1 VSASTSCAVFPTT
14 EAAAPPAPRRERLR
28 GNTLTVLAGLGAAL
42 PVIVTTI
49 RALADGWLP
58 AADQGIIATRAYD
71 AFTTHTPLVGQFSM
85 ASGVT
90 GHTTYDP
97 GPMLYWLL
105 ALPARFGG
113 PPALTV
119 TMGLFNTAAI
129 LASVALARRRGG
141 LLLMFAAATGIALMS
156 HSFGSEALHG
166 IWNPSAGLFALT
178 LLCFLCW
185 SVACGEARL
194 LPAAVLVASF
204 AVQCHL
210 AYVPPALG
218 LLALAAAGLAFSF
231 MPRGRGTEA
240 NATPKGIRRRRLV
253 WSLLAALVVAAVC
266 WSAPIADQLT
276 HSPGNLG
283 VLASAATT
291 HQTTEGAS
299 AGWHALAAAVGIPPR
314 WPSAPRR
321 RVTDPHGRQ
330 VGALSGGDYGDTR
343 LAEVWSAPGRV
354 RTISCLLALCGL
366 VAMAAIGVR
375 LGRRELAAGAAIGLV
390 LCAAF
395 AWLTSATPVQDVN
408 TLGYTL
414 WWGSVLG
421 MWVWLMLLWSL
432 AMLVRARTPLER
444 RQRVTAHAAD
454 GRGTWAPPR
463 ARTFLATVSLLVVA
477 GCGAAVAATAP
488 ADAHEPE
495 FRSLRAISASLA
507 RSLPRGSTVLL
518 TQHGLAAV
526 PLEPT
531 VKYALRRDDVRALG
545 TGAALRLG
553 SWYQAEGHRYA
564 FVIDLSEGAEPG
576 LRGAVLARVGL
587 QSAPWLP
594 GADGPHLLTVSLA
607 AVPPGA
613 SALHR
618 P

>member
-14 EAAAPPAPRRERLR
+14 EVAAPPAPRLERLR

-49 RALADGWLP
+49 RALAQGWLP

-71 AFTTHTPLVGQFSM
+71 VFTTHTPLVGQFSM

-119 TMGLFNTAAI
+119 TAGLFNTAAI
-129 LASVALARRRGG
+129 VASVALARRRGG
-141 LLLMFAAATGIALMS
+141 LLLMFASAAAIALMS

-210 AYVPPALG
+210 AYVPPALA
-218 LLALAAAGLAFSF
+218 LLAVAAAGLAISHLRRAPRSRASS
-231 MPRGRGTEA
+231 MPTGVG
-240 NATPKGIRRRRLV
+240 GSGLV
-253 WSLLAALVVAAVC
+253 WSLLAAVLVAVVC

-276 HSPGNLG
+276 HSRGNLG

-291 HQTTEGAS
+291 HEPTEGAS

-314 WPSAPRR
+314 WLTAPRR
-321 RVTDPHGRQ
+321 RVTDPRGRQ
-330 VGALSGGDYGDTR
+330 VGQISGGDYGDTR
-343 LAEVWSAPGRV
+343 LRDVWSAPGGV

-366 VAMAAIGVR
+366 VLMAAAGAR
-375 LGRRELAAGAAIGLV
+375 AGRADLVAGAAIGLV

-395 AWLTSATPVQDVN
+395 AWLTSATPVQDVD

-421 MWVWLMLLWSL
+421 MWVWLMLFWSL
-432 AMLVRARTPLER
+432 ATLVRARVRLTR
-444 RQRVTAHAAD
+444 RPAHAHD
-454 GRGTWAPPR
+454 GRRTLAPVH
-463 ARTFLATVSLLVVA
+463 ARTSLVAVSLLVIA

-495 FRSLRAISASLA
+495 FGSLRAISASLE

-518 TQHGLAAV
+518 TQHGQAAV

-545 TGAALRLG
+545 AGAGLRLG
-553 SWYQAEGHRYA
+553 SWYQADGRRYA
-564 FVIDLSEGAEPG
+564 LVIDLSEGAEPAV
-576 LRGAVLARVGL
+576 RGAAVIARVPL
-587 QSAPWLP
+587 RSAPWLP
-594 GADGPHLLTVSLA
+594 GADGRRLLTVSLA
-607 AVPPGA
+607 AAAPSA
-613 SALHR
+613 SAAGR